1 MGWFEEKKIRM
12 PLTKNSKNLAFTKLL
27 AIFIDLLLTHFEIT
41 LIYEAN
47 FIILFKY
54 FCIQFM
60 PVVYFYN

>member
-1 MGWFEEKKIRM
+1 M
-12 PLTKNSKNLAFTKLL
+12 PLTKNSKNLALTKLL